1 MAAGYPED
9 TSFFICSLLIF
20 PQVFDERIRDSSDY
34 AEMAIRTAS
43 KRAYLQGEGQKRQEW
58 FGSFL
63 VYGGFICKIKSLPVC
78 TFGKLYSS
86 KKALK
91 SQRKMLV
98 SAINKSTLLSLR
110 SILIFRMFVP
120 TRWLVR

>member
-58 FGSFL
+58 FGF
-63 VYGGFICKIKSLPVC
+63 F
-78 TFGKLYSS
+78 FGLLRFYLQNKKPSGLYFR
-86 KKALK
+86 KALFFK
-91 SQRKMLV
+91 E
-98 SAINKSTLLSLR
+98 
-110 SILIFRMFVP
+110 SIKITAKNVGQCNQ
-120 TRWLVR
+120 